1 MPKLPSPQARKP
13 GSVHFESSGGSR
25 SLQPSAVALDGSGNP
40 TAASMSGQLVKSELL
55 ASGRLPLTQW
65 NQSVSVPAEI
75 PTISRFEELVA
86 EADALLHNLKT
97 VRPVK
102 AEEPN
107 NLNTAPANKG
117 QQAASR
123 NKLAVVRV
131 RVGHPLCFAC
141 R

>member
-13 GSVHFESSGGSR
+13 GTVRVESSGGSR
-25 SLQPSAVALDGSGNP
+25 SRQPSAVALDGSGNP
-40 TAASMSGQLVKSELL
+40 TASMSGQLVKSELL

-75 PTISRFEELVA
+75 ATTSRFEELVA

-107 NLNTAPANKG
+107 NLDTALANKG

-123 NKLAVVRV
+123 NKLAIVRV
-131 RVGHPLCFAC
+131 RVGFPLCFAC